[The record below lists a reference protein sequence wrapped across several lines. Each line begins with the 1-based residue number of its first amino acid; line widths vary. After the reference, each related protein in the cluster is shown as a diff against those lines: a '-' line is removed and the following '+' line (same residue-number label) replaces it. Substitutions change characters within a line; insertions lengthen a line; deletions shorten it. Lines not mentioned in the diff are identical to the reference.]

1 MEYRSMPTHVA
12 AGRTRTP
19 RSRTLQNVSNISR
32 HLQQVT
38 FVVSSNFFAW
48 PYRRC
53 PTFLLKWRSS
63 CSTWYSVA
71 WSFLFAM
78 WVSPWKVSSSVSPSE
93 IEWSFDVEA
102 NRHAHGDFGLSVHK
116 EGLAWRDFS
125 NRQWG
130 SEASCCFRSW
140 AWIPASRPPRSRD
153 RWAVGFLP
161 SSSGATSKAYVQ
173 PSDACILT

>member
-1 MEYRSMPTHVA
+1 MKFKIGP
-12 AGRTRTP
+12 RTKT
-19 RSRTLQNVSNISR
+19 SASR
-32 HLQQVT
+32 HHQQVT

-63 CSTWYSVA
+63 CSIKYSVA

-93 IEWSFDVEA
+93 IEWSFDVDVEA
-102 NRHAHGDFGLSVHK
+102 NRHAHGDFALSVHK

-130 SEASCCFRSW
+130 SGASCCFRSW
-140 AWIPASRPPRSRD
+140 SWIPASRPPTSRD
-153 RWAVGFLP
+153 RWAGLLP
-161 SSSGATSKAYVQ
+161 SSSGATSKADLQ
-173 PSDACILT
+173 PSDAFILT